1 MATQSA
7 AQSKFKTGDQITF
20 THRLKIR
27 LANQQVI
34 IIPAGTPGVIEE
46 VAASEDRL
54 AYAVRC
60 RPNTVY
66 RGFEPRFWAAESEL
80 PAGKAAEVTVEPES
94 PEVVYDEDMP
104 GQFREDGAYAV
115 AEADGRDTRVYLLY
129 RRKPFTAWEIEVWRA
144 DTAISLDQVSGVY
157 RTTFQEGRECERFTL
172 LWEEEPDVALV
183 QLNILSGSRVK
194 VWPAVPCEV
203 EVDTRKKKITIELLF
218 ADLAYRINED
228 GLPVMA
234 ATFGAE
240 Y

>member
-1 MATQSA
+1 MATKSA
-7 AQSKFKTGDQITF
+7 SKSKFKTGDKITF
-20 THRLKIR
+20 TSRLKIW

-46 VAASEDRL
+46 VAAADDQP

-66 RGFEPRFWAAESEL
+66 QGFEPRFWAAESEL
-80 PAGKAAEVTVEPES
+80 PAGRAGEVTVEPES

-104 GQFREDGAYAV
+104 GRFREDGAYTV
-115 AEADGRDTRVYLLY
+115 TEVDGRDTRVHLLY
-129 RRKPFTAWEIEVWRA
+129 WRKPFTDWEIEVWRA
-144 DTAISLDQVSGVY
+144 GTAISLDQVSGVY

-172 LWEEEPDVALV
+172 LWEEKPDVALV

-194 VWPAVPCEV
+194 VWAAVPCEV

-218 ADLAYRINED
+218 TELAYRINEN
-228 GLPVMA
+228 GLPVVA

-240 Y
+240 F